1 LDRIF
6 LVSPSSTDERLSSTV
21 AACRGWVYATSLM
34 GVTGTRTQSSAAAPQ
49 LVQRIRAVDPAALVG
64 VGLGVSNGAQAED
77 VTRFADLV
85 IVGSALVKTLLDAED
100 AGRPEDLSGL
110 RALVGDLA
118 GGVRAGRDVEEGER
132 APALA
137 AGPTETGTSGRSPGL
152 VGT

>member
-1 LDRIF
+1 
-6 LVSPSSTDERLSSTV
+6 
-21 AACRGWVYATSLM
+21 
-34 GVTGTRTQSSAAAPQ
+34 
-49 LVQRIRAVDPAALVG
+49 
-64 VGLGVSNGAQAED
+64 
-77 VTRFADLV
+77 
-85 IVGSALVKTLLDAED
+85 VKTLLDAED
-100 AGRPEDLSGL
+100 AGCPEDLSGL